1 MEDRERNLELEPT
14 IRYLNTRANTMYLLC
29 AIDHFM
35 YLYGCRNG
43 KVKNLTIY
51 KVNFPF
57 FFVSIL
63 INWACERNTNLVSR
77 HVERCASM
85 RDFVNCASHVKSVI
99 RGDDFKKRV

>member
-1 MEDRERNLELEPT
+1 
-14 IRYLNTRANTMYLLC
+14 MYLLC

-35 YLYGCRNG
+35 CETKIYLYGCRNG

-63 INWACERNTNLVSR
+63 KCYYDQIWELVFDYIFR
-77 HVERCASM
+77 KCM
-85 RDFVNCASHVKSVI
+85 
-99 RGDDFKKRV
+99 

>member
-14 IRYLNTRANTMYLLC
+14 IRYLNTRTNTMYLLC

-63 INWACERNTNLVSR
+63 INYSVTR
-77 HVERCASM
+77 HVSEIQIWSPDTWSGARAC
-85 RDFVNCASHVKSVI
+85 VI
-99 RGDDFKKRV
+99 L

>member
-35 YLYGCRNG
+35 YLIYGCRDG

-51 KVNFPF
+51 KVNFLF

-63 INWACERNTNLVSR
+63 IN
-77 HVERCASM
+77 
-85 RDFVNCASHVKSVI
+85 
-99 RGDDFKKRV
+99 